1 MTRQATMKRIFPA
14 LAAML
19 LAACGSSDEPS
30 MEVGDGAEGAP
41 TLDFSDGEGNQVSVQ
56 GGEAAIAALP
66 PGFTAYPGATVVSS
80 TAVGTGDG
88 GGGVILVMTT
98 SDGPEQVIEF
108 YRTQALAA
116 GVRLDGQVTTG
127 SNTLIGGEGEGG
139 LAFSAS
145 AAPGP
150 DGSIVQL
157 TVGRD

>member
-1 MTRQATMKRIFPA
+1 MKRVFPA
-14 LAAML
+14 LGAIL
-19 LAACGSSDEPS
+19 LAACGSSDEPA
-30 MEVGDGAEGAP
+30 MDAGEGAGGAP
-41 TLDFSDGEGNQVSVQ
+41 AINITDDEGNRVSVA
-56 GGEAAIAALP
+56 GGDAAVAALP
-66 PGFTAYPGATVVSS
+66 DGFTAYPGAAVVSS

-98 SDGPEQVIEF
+98 SDPADQVIEF

-116 GVRLDGQVTTG
+116 GVRLDGQVSTG

-145 AAPGP
+145 AAPAQ
-150 DGSIVQL
+150 DGTIVQL